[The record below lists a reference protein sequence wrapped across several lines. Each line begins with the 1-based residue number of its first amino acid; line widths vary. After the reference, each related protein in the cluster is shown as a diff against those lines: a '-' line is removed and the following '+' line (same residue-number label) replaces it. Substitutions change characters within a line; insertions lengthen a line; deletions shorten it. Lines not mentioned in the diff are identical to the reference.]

1 LAEPDAGGRIPAGNY
16 EWPFELLIPGDTPE
30 TTKGCSRCSI
40 AYYLKADTI
49 REKPGAVPQSFRGIR
64 IMRTLPTA
72 DFEMM
77 DATTVQSKCGDA
89 LSYTVSV
96 SHKAVALG
104 TSVPVEVDVALPGS
118 RWRAESIV
126 SRLVEVHEL
135 ESSVVSGHS
144 SYSGVREVLSWDLLG
159 IHDRKDNMEKESEE
173 RLCIVEELP
182 LPQEARHCSP
192 DVDALGI
199 RVSHVL
205 HVEFVLENGEGEV
218 IKVRCGSHRYPE
230 TKLTAAAS
238 CIDSRHLIRIPSD
251 AHQRH
256 GPLHQDE
263 VPKPSKHLRRRPGTA
278 AVWLPLRR

>member
-1 LAEPDAGGRIPAGNY
+1 LAEPDADGRIPAGNY

-77 DATTVQSKCGDA
+77 DATTVQSKCEDA

-96 SHKAVALG
+96 SHRAVALG
-104 TSVPVEVDVALPGS
+104 TSVPVEVDVALPGPG
-118 RWRAESIV
+118 WRAESIV

-135 ESSVVSGHS
+135 DSSVVSGHGG
-144 SYSGVREVLSWDLLG
+144 YSGVREVLSWDLLE
-159 IHDRKDNMEKESEE
+159 IHGWKDSMEKEPEE
-173 RLCIVEELP
+173 RLCIVEEVP

-199 RVSHVL
+199 RVTHVL
-205 HVEFVLENGEGEV
+205 DVDFVLENGEGGV
-218 IKVRCGSHRYPE
+218 IKVRCGSRRYPE
-230 TKLTAAAS
+230 TRLTATAS
-238 CIDSRHLIRIPSD
+238 CTDSHHLIRVPGH

-256 GPLHQDE
+256 GPLRQNAISE
-263 VPKPSKHLRRRPGTA
+263 PSKHLRRRAGTA
-278 AVWLPLRR
+278 AVWLPLWT